1 MDPKYLVNL
10 MVEQS
15 VSFFITVPAL
25 GLEYYNMPAAQ
36 NLTSLRSAMFI
47 GEPMPMELVHLI
59 NRNVPKGVR
68 IYNTYG
74 KWRIKAI
81 LSIFVRNNV
90 GYLAKS

>member
-74 KWRIKAI
+74 KWRIK
-81 LSIFVRNNV
+81 SHTMYFCT
-90 GYLAKS
+90 K

>member
-25 GLEYYNMPAAQ
+25 GLEYYNMPAAK
-36 NLTSLRSAMFI
+36 NLSSLRSAMFI